1 MVDGYFNVWE
11 SSQTQKDV
19 KVLTATPNKFV
30 SYFLKINLV
39 YVSSTPLLDNLAI
52 GNSRDTPERFL
63 FRCQN
68 DHCERTFNS
77 LSRKQQHEVNCNN
90 KPVSADLIL
99 AEYIQSNCL
108 E

>member
-1 MVDGYFNVWE
+1 MADGYFSVQE

-30 SYFLKINLV
+30 NFFLKINLV
-39 YVSSTPLLDNLAI
+39 CVSSNPLLDNLAT
-52 GNSRDTPERFL
+52 GNSRDIPERFL

-68 DHCERTFNS
+68 DRCERTFNS

-90 KPVSADLIL
+90 KQVSADLIL
-99 AEYIQSNCL
+99 AEYI
-108 E
+108 